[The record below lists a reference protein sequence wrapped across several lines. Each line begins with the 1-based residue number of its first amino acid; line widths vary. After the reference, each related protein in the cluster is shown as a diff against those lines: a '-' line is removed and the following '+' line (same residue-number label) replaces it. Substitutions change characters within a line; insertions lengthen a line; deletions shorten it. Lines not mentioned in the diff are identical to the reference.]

1 MKRMIITASRFQKEI
16 AGDFGDYWKRDAL
29 KRVDEYTKQADEEAV
44 VEDDGAIKW
53 KDSGNYLMDDFCEV
67 LEYAGYDFSR
77 PATRRKR
84 DKQNA
89 ESLANYRKNK
99 KPLSKEER
107 DEMRAAFGNG
117 QTVVDLLSGDRYR
130 L

>member
-29 KRVDEYTKQADEEAV
+29 KRVDECTKQADEEAV

-67 LEYAGYDFSR
+67 LEYVGDVR
-77 PATRRKR
+77 EINRMLNRQLTT
-84 DKQNA
+84 
-89 ESLANYRKNK
+89 
-99 KPLSKEER
+99 ER
-107 DEMRAAFGNG
+107 IRN
-117 QTVVDLLSGDRYR
+117 R
-130 L
+130 